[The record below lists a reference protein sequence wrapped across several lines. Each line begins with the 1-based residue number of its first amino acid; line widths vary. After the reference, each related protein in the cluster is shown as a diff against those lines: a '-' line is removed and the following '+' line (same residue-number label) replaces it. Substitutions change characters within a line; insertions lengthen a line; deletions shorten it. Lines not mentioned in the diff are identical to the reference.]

1 MASLTW
7 MAGLAVATALAADSD
22 TLVDPT
28 KPVDYLP
35 ASALAQPLP
44 DELVDWR
51 LTAVR
56 IGRDGSSAVLNG
68 KIVRAGDT
76 VGRARVL
83 EIKPGIVVV
92 DLDRKR
98 LEVRL
103 YGAGVKKQKSQQSD
117 LPVQQ

>member
-1 MASLTW
+1 MMAGITLIAALAGDPGSLT
-7 MAGLAVATALAADSD
+7 
-22 TLVDPT
+22 DPT

-56 IGRDGSSAVLNG
+56 IGKEDRSAVLNG
-68 KIVRAGDT
+68 KVVRAGDA

-92 DLDRKR
+92 DFDRKR
-98 LEVRL
+98 LEIRMF
-103 YGAGVKKQKSQQSD
+103 GAEFKKPTTRKPD

>member
-22 TLVDPT
+22 MLVDPT

-35 ASALAQPLP
+35 ASALAQP

-56 IGRDGSSAVLNG
+56 IGKDGSSAVLNG
-68 KIVRAGDT
+68 KIVRAGDV

-92 DLDRKR
+92 DFDRKR

-103 YGAGVKKQKSQQSD
+103 HGAGVKKQTTQKPA